1 MLAGG
6 CPLGTRCRWDSDCEP
21 RGDGSVVTFLRP
33 AWRITLWLLGVV
45 SLLLAFLVLSDF
57 WRDMSRI
64 VSVTI
69 HGATPDSD
77 IDSGKVGKNLGAK
90 LKRIKFSHPKI
101 EMERRLQAVLP
112 VGAARE

>member
-1 MLAGG
+1 
-6 CPLGTRCRWDSDCEP
+6 
-21 RGDGSVVTFLRP
+21 
-33 AWRITLWLLGVV
+33 
-45 SLLLAFLVLSDF
+45 
-57 WRDMSRI
+57 MSRI

-101 EMERRLQAVLP
+101 EMERRLQAVWP
-112 VGAARE
+112 VGAAREQVPLLYGGRQNGSHVPQILTQIYLVSFVRMGKYRCLR